1 MIKLRER
8 DKDLIDD
15 WYVGYVTKRVQEN
28 IQKNFFDKIEQNIQ
42 ESRQFLEDVLALK
55 KKPKYTLQKE
65 NVGGL
70 NITWARGRTQVTVDL
85 SKEEI
90 TKVVR
95 LIKELIELLYDDK
108 FLRILLIESEGKV
121 TEYVKDKEQVSEYI
135 KDTHAL
141 CEKENIHDANK
152 LELINSIVE
161 LFINYGF
168 LDKKTSGYPQNSEIT
183 IKQELYERL
192 NIRACPYCNRQFID
206 PIAVTNNEN
215 EEIEKRYN
223 TGDLDH
229 ILPKSQYPLYAVSLW
244 NLTPCCKTC
253 NSAFKLDKPDEILN
267 PWEDGFGD
275 RVILTLYPEN
285 NESILNIF
293 FGDTENFSV
302 RWKVLQSK
310 KSQSQDT
317 ESNNNQSAQKITKE
331 DKIKNAITMFRLNE
345 LYTTHRSEIRK
356 LLATQQ
362 KYPEVYDIFLSKF
375 DNGAPEKTKP
385 IEEEDYQTMVLAR
398 LTHDIHKMN
407 FEIDTALRDIEPQN
421 AEDLDTE

>member
-15 WYVGYVTKRVQEN
+15 WYVGCVTKHIQEN
-28 IQKNFFDKIEQNIQ
+28 ISKNFFDKIEQNIQ

-65 NVGGL
+65 DVGGL
-70 NITWARGRTQVTVDL
+70 RITWARGRAQVTVVL

-90 TKVVR
+90 IKVVL
-95 LIKELIELLYDDK
+95 LIKELVELLYDDK
-108 FLRILLIESEGKV
+108 FLRILFVESEEKV

-141 CEKENIHDANK
+141 YEKENIHDANK
-152 LELINSIVE
+152 LEVINSIVE
-161 LFINYGF
+161 LFIYYEL
-168 LDKKTSGYPQNSEIT
+168 LDSKQKGIT
-183 IKQELYERL
+183 LKQELYGRL

-206 PIAVTNNEN
+206 PIAIKNEEN

-229 ILPKSQYPLYAVSLW
+229 ILPKSKYPLYAVSLW

-253 NSAFKLDKPDEILN
+253 NSVFKLDKPDEILN

-275 RVILTLYPEN
+275 RVVLTLYPEN
-285 NESILNIF
+285 KESIVNILS
-293 FGDTENFSV
+293 GNTENFSV

-317 ESNNNQSAQKITKE
+317 ESNNNQSTRKITKE

-362 KYPEVYDIFLSKF
+362 NIRKYMIFFSVSLTVEYPRKQIQL
-375 DNGAPEKTKP
+375 KKR
-385 IEEEDYQTMVLAR
+385 IIR
-398 LTHDIHKMN
+398 LWFWQGLHMT
-407 FEIDTALRDIEPQN
+407 FTR
-421 AEDLDTE
+421 

>member
-15 WYVGYVTKRVQEN
+15 WYVGCVTKRVQEN

-70 NITWARGRTQVTVDL
+70 HITWARGRTQVTVYL

-95 LIKELIELLYDDK
+95 LIEELIELLYDDK
-108 FLRILLIESEGKV
+108 FLRILLVESEEKV

-141 CEKENIHDANK
+141 YKKENIHDTNK
-152 LELINSIVE
+152 LKVMNSIVE
-161 LFINYGF
+161 LFIYYEL
-168 LDKKTSGYPQNSEIT
+168 LDSEQKEIKL
-183 IKQELYERL
+183 KQELYGKL

-206 PIAVTNNEN
+206 PIAIKNEEN

-253 NSAFKLDKPDEILN
+253 NETFKSSDESPILN

-275 RVILTLYPEN
+275 RVELTLYPEN

-310 KSQSQDT
+310 NSQSQDT
-317 ESNNNQSAQKITKE
+317 ESNNNQSTQKITKE

-362 KYPEVYDIFLSKF
+362 KYPEVYDIFLSRF
-375 DNGAPEKTKP
+375 DNGATEKTKP

-407 FEIDTALRDIEPQN
+407 FEIDMLNNPELRDTEPKS
-421 AEDLDTE
+421 AEDSDTE

>member
-15 WYVGYVTKRVQEN
+15 WYVGCVTKRVQEN

-70 NITWARGRTQVTVDL
+70 HITWARGRTQVTVYL

-95 LIKELIELLYDDK
+95 LIEELIELLYDDK
-108 FLRILLIESEGKV
+108 FLRILLVESEEKV

-141 CEKENIHDANK
+141 YKKENIHDTNK
-152 LELINSIVE
+152 LKVMNSIVE
-161 LFINYGF
+161 LFIYYEL
-168 LDKKTSGYPQNSEIT
+168 LDSEQKEIKL
-183 IKQELYERL
+183 KQELYGKL

-206 PIAVTNNEN
+206 PIAIKNEEN

-253 NSAFKLDKPDEILN
+253 NETFKSSDESPILN

-275 RVILTLYPEN
+275 RVELTLYPEN

-310 KSQSQDT
+310 NSQSQDT
-317 ESNNNQSAQKITKE
+317 ESNNNQSTQKITKE

-362 KYPEVYDIFLSKF
+362 KYPEVYDIFLSRF
-375 DNGAPEKTKP
+375 DNGATEKTKP

-407 FEIDTALRDIEPQN
+407 FEIDMLNNPELRDTEPKG
-421 AEDLDTE
+421 AEDSDTE